1 MIRGVGRREGGFSLL
16 ELAVVAVVLSVL
28 LAVLLD
34 RLAFYQAAAERARFE
49 ADLRFYKTALQ
60 IRLAE
65 LILERREGE
74 ARTLEVEN
82 PTRWLS
88 EKPTNYGG
96 EYPARPK
103 PGHWYFDQATREM
116 VYVVNAQES
125 LVAEDVNGMG
135 MKQLRF
141 RVKIINQPVIVSG
154 KQIQGIGGIALLP
167 AQAYRWP

>member
-1 MIRGVGRREGGFSLL
+1 MNRRSGGREKGFSLL

-28 LAVLLD
+28 LAVLLN
-34 RLAFYQAAAERARFE
+34 RLTFYQEAAERARFE
-49 ADLRFYKTALQ
+49 AELRIYKTALQ

-74 ARTLEVEN
+74 ARLLEVEN

-96 EYPARPK
+96 EYPLRPV
-103 PGHWYFDQATREM
+103 PGTWYFDQLTREL
-116 VYVVNAQES
+116 VYVANSGNGLLIREVN
-125 LVAEDVNGMG
+125 G

-141 RVKIINQPVIVSG
+141 RVKIINQPVEISG
-154 KQIQGIGGIALLP
+154 KRIEGIGGISLLP
-167 AQAYRWP
+167 TVVFRWL

>member
-1 MIRGVGRREGGFSLL
+1 MNRLQKGFSLL

-28 LAVLLD
+28 LGVFLN
-34 RLAFYQAAAERARFE
+34 RLTFYQEAAERARFE
-49 ADLRFYKTALQ
+49 AELRIYKTGLQ

-96 EYPARPK
+96 EYPARPE
-103 PGHWYFDQATREM
+103 PGTWYFDRTAREL
-116 VYVVNAQES
+116 VYVVNS
-125 LVAEDVNGMG
+125 GNGLIVNPVNS

-141 RVKIINQPVIVSG
+141 RVKVISQPVVVSG
-154 KQIQGIGGIALLP
+154 KQIQGIGGISLQP
-167 AQAYRWP
+167 AVGYQWL